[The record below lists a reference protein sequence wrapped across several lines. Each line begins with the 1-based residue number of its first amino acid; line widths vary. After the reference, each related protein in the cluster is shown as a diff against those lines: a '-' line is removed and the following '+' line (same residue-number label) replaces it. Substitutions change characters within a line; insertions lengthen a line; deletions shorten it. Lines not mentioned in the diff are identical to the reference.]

1 MHGMNTLY
9 LHGIIFQ
16 MTEIFKVKRCICKSV
31 CYYNNM
37 MVNKRT
43 VICV

>member
-1 MHGMNTLY
+1 MSTLY

-16 MTEIFKVKRCICKSV
+16 TTEIFKVTQYTCKSV

-43 VICV
+43 MICV